1 MSQGALT
8 RVQRIAIGQESS
20 IYNTPASFEQ
30 VRGIEGVSM
39 TASRESLADNRQLTS
54 QRNQFASHIGQKS
67 FTAEFTV
74 PVHDAIDSDLDV
86 VFTSVMGSKLAQTAP
101 TFVSGTV
108 SAITVSAGAF
118 DPLVL
123 ISLSDGRKFVR
134 PVKSVAG
141 GTVATLAIQLPSLGI
156 ATVSGVEN
164 AADNS
169 GSCYVVD
176 PLATPITIG
185 IEIDR
190 DVEPDQVPF
199 VGKGCIPTSLAMS
212 LDLTQRLS
220 FSVGLSGGD
229 WLQQTPSNTSTPAAL
244 ENQLIAFAAE
254 AYIQEIGTPVAG
266 TQLDVSAA
274 TIEFSPQFI
283 ARNATRYDTSVAS
296 IPGSAIVGYTR
307 GLQFVDPISVTLTL
321 ANNAWLADRTSK
333 TPFALMLSF
342 ALGIPGENMS
352 ANRLAI
358 YFPRVV
364 LDADPTY
371 VDIDGVEGMQLSL
384 KVEQELS
391 LSGVYGAQASIAF
404 FKA

>member
-8 RVQRIAIGQESS
+8 RVQRIAIGQEPS
-20 IYNTPASFEQ
+20 IYGTPASFEQ
-30 VRGIEGVSM
+30 IRGIEGVTM

-74 PVHDAIDSDLDV
+74 PVHNAIDSDLDA
-86 VFTSVMGSKLAQTAP
+86 VFTSVMGAKLAQTP
-101 TFVSGTV
+101 LSFVSGTV
-108 SAITVSAGAF
+108 SAITVSAGDF
-118 DPLVL
+118 DSLIL
-123 ISLSDGRKFVR
+123 ISLSDGRQFVR
-134 PVKSVAG
+134 PVLTASGLVG
-141 GTVATLAIQLPSLGI
+141 TLAIKLPSLGL
-156 ATVSGVEN
+156 ATVVGAQN
-164 AADNS
+164 ADANS
-169 GSCYVVD
+169 GSCYVVN
-176 PLATPITIG
+176 PLATPTTMQVQ
-185 IEIDR
+185 IDR

-220 FSVGLSGGD
+220 FTVGLSGGD
-229 WLQQTPSNTSTPAAL
+229 WSQEIPAQTATPAAL

-254 AYIQEIGTPVAG
+254 AYIQDIGTPTAG
-266 TQLDVSAA
+266 VQLDISSA
-274 TIEFSPQFI
+274 TIEFAPQFI
-283 ARNATRYDTSVAS
+283 ARNATRYDTSTSA

-321 ANNAWLADRTSK
+321 ANNSWLADRTNK
-333 TPFALMLSF
+333 TPFALFLCF
-342 ALGIPGENMS
+342 ALGVPGQNS
-352 ANRLAI
+352 NADRLAI

-384 KVEQELS
+384 KVEQS
-391 LSGVYGAQASIAF
+391 ATLSGVYTAQASIAF